1 VLRRV
6 LSVGEVAMG
15 VKVKELHANLLSV
28 IGLNKALYGF

>member
-15 VKVKELHANLLSV
+15 VKVKEWHTNLLSV
-28 IGLNKALYGF
+28 TGLNKALYGF